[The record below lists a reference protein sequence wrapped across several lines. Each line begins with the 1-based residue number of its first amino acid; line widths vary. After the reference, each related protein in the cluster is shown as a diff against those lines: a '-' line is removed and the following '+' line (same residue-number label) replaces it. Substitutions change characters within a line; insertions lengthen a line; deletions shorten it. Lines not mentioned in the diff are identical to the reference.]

1 VRSHVTFAAADT
13 AQVDAFHTAAVAR
26 RWAGLC
32 PPGERPYA
40 GYYYAAVVLDPDG
53 HNVEVVFHGDESRR

>member
-1 VRSHVTFAAADT
+1 MRRYVAFAAADT
-13 AQVDAFHTAAVAR
+13 AQVDAFHAAAVAAR
-26 RWAGLC
+26 GQDNG

-40 GYYYAAVVLDPDG
+40 GYYYAAFLLDPHG

>member
-1 VRSHVTFAAADT
+1 VAAGGQDN
-13 AQVDAFHTAAVAR
+13 
-26 RWAGLC
+26 G

-40 GYYYAAVVLDPDG
+40 GYYYAAFLLDPDG